1 MIFRKLF
8 DLVSKADSLPDASRL
23 KTWSDIIVSLL
34 TTPAT
39 VVATLVG
46 GSLAFFQWYLP
57 YREAES
63 KKQAILRS
71 PVHVGIMVKAVPDFN
86 AESTINGN
94 TYIPII
100 VHAEAQNTT
109 NREYAILDARWIA
122 LGIQVI
128 PRAESNI
135 RDLKQQ
141 SVQDNINSLDPR
153 HYQYYSERARL
164 IASGGI
170 FSSDNVIRPS
180 EVLRQSFVIYTKKNE
195 LNYLRI
201 QFSIPIIA
209 KSTQKYLKDEF
220 SMKPRL
226 LYRSNE
232 VVDTAEWWLCPDSAG
247 MSNGGESVRF
257 FEKTCQ
263 DMSDDKMSLETRETF
278 WSPLLHRG
286 PRKPVIDEGNYLLS
300 FATINLPFR
309 AEDR

>member
-8 DLVSKADSLPDASRL
+8 DLASKADSLPDASRL

-39 VVATLVG
+39 VVVTLVG

-63 KKQAILRS
+63 KKQLIVRS
-71 PVHVGIMVKAVPDFN
+71 PVHVGIIVKAVPDFN
-86 AESTINGN
+86 AVSIVKGS

-100 VHAEAQNTT
+100 VQVEAQNTT
-109 NREYAILDARWIA
+109 NREYAIMDSRWIA

-128 PRAESNI
+128 PKAESNI
-135 RDLKQQ
+135 QDLKQQ
-141 SVQDNINSLDPR
+141 SVQDNINSLDLR
-153 HYQYYSERARL
+153 HHQYYFERTRL
-164 IASGGI
+164 IASGRI
-170 FSSDNVIRPS
+170 FTSDNVIRPS
-180 EVLRQSFVIYTKKNE
+180 EVLRQSFVIYTRRNE

-232 VVDTAEWWLCPDSAG
+232 VVDAAEWWLCPDSAG

-263 DMSDDKMSLETRETF
+263 AMPEDEKSLEEKKTL
-278 WSPLLHRG
+278 WSTLLHRG
-286 PRKPVIDEGNYLLS
+286 PRIPVIAKSNYLLS

-309 AEDR
+309 AEDK